1 MGRNSAFTHQLA
13 VRMPLL
19 RHGSLALA
27 ACATPL
33 LLSAQP
39 PAAASATSASRALTA
54 LVDTVMFGMR
64 TTATARDVAPSP
76 FPERLP
82 EVTRGAWADDAARWE
97 RVLAVARA
105 LDERALD
112 DQERVTRRLV
122 IWEAALQARRAP
134 FWWVDFSAITPYA
147 SPIGGHARALAA
159 RPLAGPADTA
169 SYLRLLREVGPLI
182 DSIRA
187 GVEQRAARGIRLSR
201 HALPASVALARAY
214 AAAGSANPFAVPPQ
228 RLEQLDADTRAAFAE
243 AAAREVTQAIA
254 PAAARLVAL
263 LEGPYALA
271 APDAVGVATYP
282 GGQAY
287 YDWLVQWHTTLP
299 VTPAEVHRIGLAEVA
314 RIEREMAAIRAELGF
329 TGTREAFHAQL
340 AKDPRFFAKVP
351 EEFGQR
357 LMTYAERLRPLLP
370 RAFGRFPAAD
380 GDVRRLAPEL
390 EPAMT
395 FGFYQPPTAAD
406 PMGHYFFNGT
416 KLEERSLLTAAPLIA
431 HELWP
436 GHHFQVALARENPAL
451 PPYRRSRFYT
461 AFGEGWG
468 DYASIVAGDLGLYPD
483 PYERY
488 GRLAMDMFISCRLV
502 VDTGMNRL
510 GWSLERGRQYMRAH
524 VLESEAQI
532 LTESLRYS
540 TDLPGQALAYKMG
553 SREFVRL
560 RAQAER
566 AMGARFAL
574 PAFHDALLADGTLP
588 MEVVRARVAERVRGG
603 R

>member
-1 MGRNSAFTHQLA
+1 
-13 VRMPLL
+13 
-19 RHGSLALA
+19 
-27 ACATPL
+27 
-33 LLSAQP
+33 
-39 PAAASATSASRALTA
+39 
-54 LVDTVMFGMR
+54 
-64 TTATARDVAPSP
+64 
-76 FPERLP
+76 
-82 EVTRGAWADDAARWE
+82 
-97 RVLAVARA
+97 
-105 LDERALD
+105 
-112 DQERVTRRLV
+112 
-122 IWEAALQARRAP
+122 
-134 FWWVDFSAITPYA
+134 
-147 SPIGGHARALAA
+147 
-159 RPLAGPADTA
+159 
-169 SYLRLLREVGPLI
+169 
-182 DSIRA
+182 
-187 GVEQRAARGIRLSR
+187 
-201 HALPASVALARAY
+201 VALARAY

-282 GGQAY
+282 GGRAY

-502 VDTGMNRL
+502 VDTGMNGL

-574 PAFHDALLADGTLP
+574 PAFHDGGGARPGGRAGARGAVGEAGAGYGVTGRRMARPGSALRTSAASRITGTPCTTTCRIPTEVWLGAVKVARSVMVVGSNTTRSASIPGWSRPLRRICGTLAS
-588 MEVVRARVAERVRGG
+588 RIVAGVSDTRRSAS
-603 R
+603 RRSTRFRSRT

>member
-1 MGRNSAFTHQLA
+1 MS
-13 VRMPLL
+13 LL
-19 RHGSLALA
+19 RRLRPLAIA
-27 ACATPL
+27 AGITPL
-33 LLSAQP
+33 VLSAQS
-39 PAAASATSASRALTA
+39 PAAAPATAASRSLAAL
-54 LVDTVMFGMR
+54 LDTVMFAMR
-64 TTATARDVAPSP
+64 TTATSPDVAPSP

-82 EVTRGAWADDAARWE
+82 EVTRAAWADDAARWG
-97 RVLAVARA
+97 RVLAAARA
-105 LDERALD
+105 LNERALD

-134 FWWVDFSAITPYA
+134 FWWVDFSAVTPYA
-147 SPIGGHARALAA
+147 SPIGSHARALGA
-159 RPLAGPADTA
+159 RPLAVVADTG
-169 SYLRLLREVGPLI
+169 SYLRLLREVGPLM

-187 GVEQRAARGIRLSR
+187 GLEQRAARGIRLSR

-214 AAAGSANPFAVPPQ
+214 TAAGSANPFAVPPK
-228 RLEQLDADTRAAFAE
+228 RLERLDDGTRAAFAD
-243 AAAREVTQAIA
+243 AAAREVSQAIA

-263 LEGPYALA
+263 LEGPYAAA
-271 APDAVGVATYP
+271 APDAVGVAAYP
-282 GGQAY
+282 GGRAY

-314 RIEREMAAIRAELGF
+314 RIERDMEAIRAALGF

-340 AKDPRFFAKVP
+340 ARDPRFFATTP

-370 RAFGRFPAAD
+370 RAFGRFPAAA

-395 FGFYQPPTAAD
+395 FGFYEPPSAAD
-406 PMGHYFFNGT
+406 PIGHYFYNGT

-451 PPYRRSRFYT
+451 PPYRRDRYYT

-468 DYASIVAGDLGLYPD
+468 DYASIVAGDLGLYAD

-488 GRLAMDMFISCRLV
+488 GRLAMDLFISCRLV
-502 VDTGMNRL
+502 VDTGMNGL
-510 GWSLERGRQYMRAH
+510 GWSLERGRRYMRAH

-560 RAQAER
+560 RAQAR
-566 AMGARFAL
+566 RTMAAGFRL
-574 PAFHDALLADGTLP
+574 PAFHDALLADGMLP
-588 MEVVRARVAERVRGG
+588 MEVVRARVAERAR
-603 R
+603 RR